1 MLFAWPFLSATIYA
15 LDQLLVTEEA
25 SLKRIG
31 ECVLVRNGTN
41 ALKRMVVCLA
51 FQVGGM
57 HFNLLK
63 RIQHDAAQKGL
74 QLSTDE
80 ALDALLPNF
89 KAHIEP
95 DLNQAQV
102 PFSLYILQPCLVS
115 KRSLYIFFT
124 VLSLLV
130 Q

>member
-1 MLFAWPFLSATIYA
+1 MI
-15 LDQLLVTEEA
+15 
-25 SLKRIG
+25 
-31 ECVLVRNGTN
+31 
-41 ALKRMVVCLA
+41 VCLA

-102 PFSLYILQPCLVS
+102 SSSLHIWQPLNYCESDDLITSLSILFWCNDGHVVASFDHLCRAPQMN
-115 KRSLYIFFT
+115 Y
-124 VLSLLV
+124 LSATF
-130 Q
+130 

>member
-1 MLFAWPFLSATIYA
+1 
-15 LDQLLVTEEA
+15 
-25 SLKRIG
+25 
-31 ECVLVRNGTN
+31 
-41 ALKRMVVCLA
+41 
-51 FQVGGM
+51 M

-102 PFSLYILQPCLVS
+102 PFPLYISQLLYLVYLVW
-115 KRSLYIFFT
+115 LYLCQFSSGAMTIM
-124 VLSLLV
+124 L
-130 Q
+130 